1 MSSLVHVP
9 AAGHPLL
16 VQLPGPLPPPPPKVA
31 VHGQAVPS
39 LQVAPEL
46 QV

>member
-1 MSSLVHVP
+1 MISLVHVP
-9 AAGHPLL
+9 AAGHPAL
-16 VQLPGPLPPPPPKVA
+16 VQLPVPLPPPPKVE